1 MSSKKRGQTKSCDLR
16 SSEDFERLL
25 RPARHYRLRLYIA
38 GTNPNSFRA
47 IQNVQLLCGQILP
60 GRVALEV
67 VDLYQQPMLAKRDHI
82 IAVPA
87 LIKILPRPRR
97 MFIGD
102 LSDRERLLRGLGI
115 TQTNDGDESVQGSE

>member
-1 MSSKKRGQTKSCDLR
+1 MKSCDLR
-16 SSEDFERLL
+16 GPEDFDRLL
-25 RPARHYRLRLYIA
+25 QPARHYHLRLYIA

-47 IQNVQLLCGQILP
+47 IENVRLLCGEVLS

-67 VDLYQQPMLAKRDHI
+67 VDLYQQPKLAKRDHI

-97 MFIGD
+97 VFIGD
-102 LSDRERLLRGLGI
+102 LSDRKRLLLGLGI
-115 TQTNDGDESVQGSE
+115 VIPEHDESSNTRPQ